1 MLPAPWMLN
10 RSPRSAVSALGL
22 CPLQSCSSMHIAA
35 CSSQESAPTT
45 WHQPYPRLVRW
56 MSRSS
61 HIQNQ
66 NPAFA
71 WLFETTAPA
80 LGIVGPD
87 LCPPS
92 ALASS
97 SLVSELI
104 LQQAT
109 NGLLKICPDGLL
121 SSSVRSLPRGALVL
135 CCCTCRFNWILPRLF
150 SLQSFL
156 IPGQSMP
163 VMTALNSWRR
173 ELRAPKRPLG
183 HFSSRLRPTPK
194 PSPIQHCLSLCVASR
209 SSSRFPKE
217 RRDLFTS
224 FSTKKKRTS

>member
-1 MLPAPWMLN
+1 MSNSFGLKLLNRRELDRGDILKAVDLHTRPDQATITDPCPCSDPIGNIRVLPAPWMLN

-87 LCPPS
+87 LCPSS

-121 SSSVRSLPRGALVL
+121 SSSVRSLPRRALVL

-150 SLQSFL
+150 SL
-156 IPGQSMP
+156 
-163 VMTALNSWRR
+163 
-173 ELRAPKRPLG
+173 
-183 HFSSRLRPTPK
+183 
-194 PSPIQHCLSLCVASR
+194 
-209 SSSRFPKE
+209 
-217 RRDLFTS
+217 
-224 FSTKKKRTS
+224 